1 MKTRSRA
8 ARRYAQA
15 LFALAEDAGA
25 VDPVAADLESIGA
38 REREVPLFGH
48 FLADDRLP
56 REARARTLAAFFA
69 DRVHPLTYRFL
80 RFLTARRRARLLAEA
95 AERFAELRDRRNGVV
110 RGRLVSA
117 FALDPAS
124 AGAVQQW
131 GQARVAGRL
140 ALAAEADPQLLGGFR
155 LFIGSVVYDGS
166 VATQLRRAGEALG
179 GGAPG
184 GIHHVV

>member
-1 MKTRSRA
+1 MKGRTRA

-15 LFALAEDAGA
+15 LFALAEDEGAG
-25 VDPVAADLESIGA
+25 DPVAADLEAIGA
-38 REREVPLFGH
+38 REREVPAFGR
-48 FLADDRLP
+48 FLADERLP
-56 REARARTLAAFFA
+56 REVRARTLASFFA

-80 RFLTARRRARLLAEA
+80 RFLDARGRMRLLAET
-95 AERFAELRDRRNGVV
+95 AERFAELRDRRHGIV

-131 GQARVAGRL
+131 GQARVTGRL
-140 ALAAEADPQLLGGFR
+140 ELVTEADPRLLGGFR
-155 LFIGSVVYDGS
+155 LFIGGFVYDGS

-179 GGAPG
+179 SGAPG